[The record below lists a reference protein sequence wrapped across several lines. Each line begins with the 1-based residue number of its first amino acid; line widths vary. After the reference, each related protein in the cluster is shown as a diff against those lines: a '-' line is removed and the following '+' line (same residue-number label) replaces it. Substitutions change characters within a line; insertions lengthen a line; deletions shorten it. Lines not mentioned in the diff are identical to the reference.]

1 MYIHE
6 AVEKAMTE
14 GKLIARREL
23 VGGAKDEY
31 AALKIIVRLPCRMVL
46 IYGNTVKLTRRFWN
60 PSQDDLTADDWILID
75 PAPEVTRAEKNKEGG
90 AEDAHT

>member
-1 MYIHE
+1 MDKRSRPHYVYSGLNSARTDTIKESYTKFKEKKQEGKEVYIHE

-14 GKLIARREL
+14 GKLIARKEL

-46 IYGNTVKLTRRFWN
+46 I
-60 PSQDDLTADDWILID
+60 
-75 PAPEVTRAEKNKEGG
+75 
-90 AEDAHT
+90 